1 MNASGRIARPLL
13 NLALA
18 ERKYPK
24 LARDTKKRMEEQKAG
39 RPKQTQELEK
49 LCPANYEAVRTGRRK
64 KNLHR

>member
-24 LARDTKKRMEEQKAG
+24 LARDTKKRMEEQKVG
-39 RPKQTQELEK
+39 LPKQTQELEK
-49 LCPANYEAVRTGRRK
+49 LCPAHYEAVRTGRRK
-64 KNLHR
+64 KNLRR